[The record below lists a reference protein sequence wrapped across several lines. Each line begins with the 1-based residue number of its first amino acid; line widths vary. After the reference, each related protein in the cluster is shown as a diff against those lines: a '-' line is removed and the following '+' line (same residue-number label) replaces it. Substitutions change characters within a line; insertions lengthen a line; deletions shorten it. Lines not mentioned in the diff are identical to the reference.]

1 KKIGVTALQ
10 RKLLIL
16 IYSLWKNDTVFEE
29 REKITS
35 GNQETKPLLRLGG
48 EALEN
53 KTGKPLG
60 LPAQDELPLNL
71 STEALLRQT

>member
-1 KKIGVTALQ
+1 MIGATAVQ

-16 IYSLWKNDTVFEE
+16 MYSLWKNDTIYEQK
-29 REKITS
+29 EKITS
-35 GNQETKPLLRLGG
+35 GNQETKPLLRHKG

-71 STEALLRQT
+71 STEVLLRQT